1 MSIPKGE
8 ISFTPRTVLQI
19 GEQYLETANVTSSE
33 LREFVIDSAN
43 TIEAYVATIYKKD
56 IEKARRPEIVE
67 RPIIH
72 VARLALLEYA
82 QTIFEIPYRQ
92 ELKRVTT
99 TPQILLPLAQE
110 YWSALAETT
119 FVPEIHIRGS
129 KALEGTRGVWL
140 NLRTPD
146 KL

>member
-1 MSIPKGE
+1 MSIPKSE
-8 ISFTPRTVLQI
+8 IYFRPRAVLQV
-19 GEQYLETANVTSSE
+19 GEQYIETADVSSSE
-33 LREFVIDSAN
+33 LKEFVIDSFN
-43 TIEAYVATIYKKD
+43 SIGAYVEKIYKRD
-56 IEKARRPEIVE
+56 IERARHPEIIE

-82 QTIFEIPYRQ
+82 QTIFETPYTQ

-99 TPQILLPLAQE
+99 TPQILLPAAQE

-119 FVPEIHIRGS
+119 LVPEIHIRGI

-140 NLRTPD
+140 SLRTPD
-146 KL
+146 RR